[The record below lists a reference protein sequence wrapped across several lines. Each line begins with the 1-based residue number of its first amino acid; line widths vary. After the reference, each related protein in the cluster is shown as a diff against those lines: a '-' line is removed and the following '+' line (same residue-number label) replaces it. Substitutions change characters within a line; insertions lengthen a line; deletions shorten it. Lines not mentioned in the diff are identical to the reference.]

1 MNLATHYMQMYL
13 KRNARLIRIIQLNV
27 SLCLSYHHHCH
38 QHHSIHHYDAK
49 NSVHHIIT
57 VVIII
62 IIMLT
67 IFMTYTVCF
76 HQKSRKKKAH
86 TIFEGKGNFPDLKT
100 GRFKIYSS
108 HNLQITQQYII
119 SSYHKTMH

>member
-1 MNLATHYMQMYL
+1 MNLATNYMQMYL
-13 KRNARLIRIIQLNV
+13 KRNTRLRIIQLNA

-38 QHHSIHHYDAK
+38 QHHSIHHHDVK
-49 NSVHHIIT
+49 NTVHHIIT

-62 IIMLT
+62 IMLT
-67 IFMTYTVCF
+67 IFMTYIVCF
-76 HQKSRKKKAH
+76 HQKSRKKKKRHIQSLKAKA
-86 TIFEGKGNFPDLKT
+86 TFLKT

-119 SSYHKTMH
+119 SS